1 WPQTY
6 ADLWGDW
13 YGVFAWNRAAAPAPA
28 RAAHSWLT
36 AQMLFGIV
44 PTALAL
50 LGWLALLARS
60 LRRLDGA
67 FLLPALLPLAGLAGY
82 LYFTIG
88 WPTRDGDVLKPT
100 NMLTTMPAWALCFG
114 WAFER
119 LGRSRWALAA
129 VALAALPFAPYKGP
143 LGLF

>member
-1 WPQTY
+1 
-6 ADLWGDW
+6 
-13 YGVFAWNRAAAPAPA
+13 
-28 RAAHSWLT
+28 
-36 AQMLFGIV
+36 MLFGIV

-100 NMLTTMPAWALCFG
+100 YMLTTMPAWALCFG
-114 WAFER
+114 FAVDR
-119 LGRSRWALAA
+119 LGRKGLLL
-129 VALAALPFAPYKGP
+129 VALAALLLPFAVYKGSV
-143 LGLF
+143 GWF